1 MAWFDEA
8 KELKSKGLTLKQIS
22 EQLGVN
28 YSTVR
33 ARFSK
38 ERKKE
43 SDQKVEAVK
52 ESQTT
57 DFQIKDKLLKELKK
71 AKTLDELLRK
81 TPDDVDADRII
92 NVISSLENE
101 GYVID
106 KIGNK
111 YVLRTSYT
119 LEHQNRFDVHWNGD
133 KIIRFGIVSDPH
145 LTSKYQQLTH
155 LNTMYDIFVAEGI
168 DTVYNPGDI
177 LEGEYHSRKGHVYEI
192 FKHGADEQV
201 DYAIEKYPKRK
212 GVTTYFITG
221 NHDHTHLKNAGY
233 DIGRAIARERD
244 DMVYLGMNNASIY
257 LTPNC
262 RMDSAHPLDGAA
274 YALSYSLQK
283 TIEATPVDDLPQIYI
298 SGHHHKSIYLYTRG
312 IHALEAGTFQA
323 QTPWMKGKRLPAHV
337 GGWIVTV
344 HVNDEGIITR
354 FIPEWVPFPKSIKN
368 DY

>member
-8 KELKSKGLTLKQIS
+8 KELRYKGLTLKQIS

-71 AKTLDELLRK
+71 AKTLEELLQK
-81 TPDDVDADRII
+81 TPNDVDAERII
-92 NVISSLENE
+92 NVIRLLEND

-106 KIGNK
+106 KIDNK

-119 LEHQNRFDVHWNGD
+119 LEQNRIDVNWNGD
-133 KIIRFGIVSDPH
+133 KIIRFGVTSDPH
-145 LTSKYQQLTH
+145 LCSKFQQLTH
-155 LNTMYDIFVAEGI
+155 LNTMYDIFEREGI
-168 DTVYNPGDI
+168 TTVYNPGD
-177 LEGEYHSRKGHVYEI
+177 LVEGEYHSRKGHVYEL

-201 DYAIEKYPKRK
+201 DYVIHNYPKRK
-212 GVTTYFITG
+212 GITTYFITG

-233 DIGRAIARERD
+233 DIGRAVARERD

-262 RMDSAHPLDGAA
+262 RMDLAHPLDGAA

-283 TIEATPVDDLPQIYI
+283 TIEAMPVDDLPQIYI

-344 HVNDEGIITR
+344 HVNDEGVITR